1 MKIVLD
7 WTLENLSS
15 KVDGSWKLTFSTQEL
30 DGNYVGQLSDLK
42 RNQGGFCKG
51 LISNTNITAVE
62 EEMVDQAQIA
72 AVKKNKTESQRFR
85 SVLYLVHQNLDT
97 TTTFDEWYKMEMEKL
112 IAHYKNKLP

>member
-15 KVDGSWKLTFSTQEL
+15 KVDGSWKLVFSTQEL

-62 EEMVDQAQIA
+62 EEMVDQAQVA
-72 AVKKNKTESQRFR
+72 AVKKNKSESQRLR
-85 SVLYLVHQNLDT
+85 AVLYLIHQNSDT
-97 TTTFDEWYKMEMEKL
+97 TAEFDEWYKMEMER
-112 IAHYKNKLP
+112 IINHYKQKLP